1 MVQAHF
7 EAGITAAMQML
18 NTHYLQEADVISET
32 EIADYIA
39 GIYTNYSL
47 ESNAREAINAQAWV
61 LHLMNPAE
69 AWANLRRSDYPVLMD
84 RNKLDKFESDFTY
97 DDSNLTTPVR
107 LRYPVLEGM
116 YNSEN
121 YNVAIERLGGSDD
134 WHKRMWWD
142 KYDINVE

>member
-1 MVQAHF
+1 
-7 EAGITAAMQML
+7 
-18 NTHYLQEADVISET
+18 
-32 EIADYIA
+32 
-39 GIYTNYSL
+39 
-47 ESNAREAINAQAWV
+47 
-61 LHLMNPAE
+61 MNPAE

-121 YNVAIERLGGSDD
+121 YNIAIERLGGSDD